1 MTTAAELDALIE
13 ELTVDA
19 YGDEEQL
26 SSFLVGAEEA
36 LVRGEPATIAG
47 TPVEVTSVDCG
58 PDARTGLTARV
69 LREGRGSRS
78 HSPTSG
84 SPRTASSGPWL
95 PRTGAGRADERV
107 AGDALRSGCVE
118 RGREG

>member
-26 SSFLVGAEEA
+26 SGFLVGAEEA
-36 LVRGEPATIAG
+36 LVRGEHAMIAG

-69 LREGRGSRS
+69 LREGERFEVALADLRFAPDSELGVVVAAYR
-78 HSPTSG
+78 
-84 SPRTASSGPWL
+84 RWQ
-95 PRTGAGRADERV
+95 GR
-107 AGDALRSGCVE
+107 
-118 RGREG
+118 